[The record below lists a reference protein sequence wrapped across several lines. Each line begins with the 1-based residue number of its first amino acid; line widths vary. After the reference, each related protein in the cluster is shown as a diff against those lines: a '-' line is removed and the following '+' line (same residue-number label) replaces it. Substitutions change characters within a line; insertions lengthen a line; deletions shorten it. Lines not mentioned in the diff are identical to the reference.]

1 MEGERAAYSLGARIM
16 TKFQYRFELSTGK
29 SFSHAEED
37 RVEEELN
44 EVGNQGWELVAVS
57 PCGTENAYLGYWF
70 KRPIEAN

>member
-1 MEGERAAYSLGARIM
+1 M
-16 TKFQYRFELSTGK
+16 TKFQYRFELNLGK

-44 EVGNQGWELVAVS
+44 DLGNQGWELVAVS
-57 PCGTENAYLGYWF
+57 SCGTENSYLGYWF